1 MSDRSKTNEDRDVI
15 SVSGSKQPRSI
26 DFLKE
31 LQMALDAA
39 RDVFNVSNPAPLQP
53 APEGSGLPGDKRTQS
68 PERERMHDPRA
79 SSPEPK
85 PPPFDRPPAPS
96 PGRLRFE
103 PPPLSEPEHHGRPRA
118 PSAPPE
124 FHAPQHAPPERPPLR
139 PPPHARVA
147 SRAQRSDAD
156 EQRRRQET
164 LQRLTQRPYPR
175 PEASADHAPVRGRS
189 WPVLAG
195 LAALGIAAVGSAAF
209 VAVQFLAIRPTAE
222 VAAQNPHG
230 RLVLSDLGGAANRP
244 VALGVNVDAPPSGAF
259 ILIRGLPS
267 GARITAGSAVGSD
280 AWRVPVR
287 QLAHAAVVPP
297 PDFVGTMNL
306 SVDLR
311 LADDSVADSDV
322 QRLKWTAGAPDFML
336 PKPVKTTPIAGSSS
350 SFPQPPTTQAAAGA
364 PQAKAG
370 EPPVVERQPGQA
382 AGAGLSRQL
391 DRDEI
396 ANLLKRGDLALQNGD
411 VAAARLLLRRAA
423 EAGDAQAALALAAT
437 YDPGVLKQL
446 GAVGARAD
454 IAQARAWYEK
464 AVAMGSAEATR
475 RLLHLAQ
482 QSQ

>member
-350 SFPQPPTTQAAAGA
+350 SFPQPPTTQAAAGEGWRTA
-364 PQAKAG
+364 RRGTAARPSRRRRAFASARPGRDREPPQARRPR
-370 EPPVVERQPGQA
+370 PPER
-382 AGAGLSRQL
+382 R
-391 DRDEI
+391 RR
-396 ANLLKRGDLALQNGD
+396 RGTASSASG
-411 VAAARLLLRRAA
+411 RRGRRRA
-423 EAGDAQAALALAAT
+423 G
-437 YDPGVLKQL
+437 G
-446 GAVGARAD
+446 VGACGNLRP
-454 IAQARAWYEK
+454 R
-464 AVAMGSAEATR
+464 SAEATR
-475 RLLHLAQ
+475 RSRGPSRYRPGAGVV
-482 QSQ
+482 